1 MRKILVL
8 TLFSL
13 AWSKEINP
21 GELLLEH
28 VLDSHNWHIT
38 DIPWGKNPDGST
50 HYISISVPLPW
61 MVYHA
66 ERGLEIFFLSGHT
79 FQELEEAAR
88 RRGYTFVEGKITAL
102 DCMPTYDL
110 SPSKTAFHLLL
121 IGLLLLG
128 IFGSAARMYKQ
139 SPHAPPRGIAR
150 LLEPVIL
157 FIRDEVVRPNL
168 KDKTPAFTPYLL
180 TVFFVIWF
188 SNLFGLTPLNSNIM
202 GNITLTFML
211 ALLSFILI
219 QLNGSKDY
227 WLHIF
232 APPIPKWLYPI
243 MIPVEVI
250 SLFARPFALMIR
262 LFANITAG
270 HFVLLAL
277 VSLIFLLSKGENLI
291 IGLSVAPLSIA
302 FSLFV
307 MAIEMLVTVLQA
319 YIFTLLTAV
328 FIGMAMEESH
338 HDAHTHETT
347 S

>member
-1 MRKILVL
+1 MRKILLL
-8 TLFSL
+8 TLLSL

-21 GELLLEH
+21 GEFLLEH

-50 HYISISVPLPW
+50 HYLSLSLPLPW
-61 MVYHA
+61 IVYHA
-66 ERGLEIFFLSGHT
+66 ERGLEVFFLSGHT
-79 FQELEEAAR
+79 TEELQQAAR
-88 RRGYTFVEGKITAL
+88 QKGYTFVEGKITAL

-110 SPSKTAFHLLL
+110 SLSKTAFHLLL

-128 IFGSAARMYKQ
+128 VLGGAARTY
-139 SPHAPPRGIAR
+139 PRHPNAPPRGIAR
-150 LLEPVIL
+150 LLEPIIL

-168 KDKTPAFTPYLL
+168 KEKTPAFTPYLL
-180 TVFFVIWF
+180 TIFFFIWF

-219 QLNGSKDY
+219 QFNGSKDY

-243 MIPVEVI
+243 MIPVEII

-262 LFANITAG
+262 LFANISAG
-270 HFVLLAL
+270 HFVLLSL
-277 VSLIFLLSKGENLI
+277 VGLIFLLSKGESLVV
-291 IGLSVAPLSIA
+291 GLSVAPLSIA
-302 FSLFV
+302 FALFV
-307 MAIEMLVTVLQA
+307 MTIEMLVAVLQA

-338 HDAHTHETT
+338 QETT